1 MAKCKICGTRIEEGV
16 AVCPS
21 CGAKVISS
29 AGVATGASTVT
40 GTTKPRVSSTTQVI
54 KTTCP
59 ACGAEVV
66 GEHRFCPQCG
76 VNLKEAAEE
85 KKAAAQ
91 SQERRC
97 PSCGSVIQENARF
110 CPDCGVS
117 LAALATSA
125 VSPATDKQEEE
136 LTPSGQSEPSV
147 QVIPPEP
154 TETTEQT
161 DDSQQTETSEQT
173 ESTEQPQTYEQPEA
187 SVAESLVNTRNLRI
201 SLIPESLTETTAYFD
216 TVQDACASSVMSD
229 KGGMWTIAV
238 EGDLT
243 EDELD
248 SIVGLVA
255 RTDGVKCLDFS
266 SCTNALSLKTDYF
279 FNEDVFGQCK
289 GLETVK
295 LADSS
300 IKTRPNVARQEKKK
314 SRKGIIVAV
323 ACVAVLAVVAVV
335 FPKKS
340 DFVLVE
346 SDSSI
351 SSFYM
356 CRHEVTQEEYQAIM
370 GTNPSYFKGTKR
382 PVEQVSWYDAV
393 AYCNKLSRAKG
404 LTPCYSGSEASGYS
418 CNFNANGYRLPTEAE
433 WEYAAREGKYHSSY
447 TYSGSN
453 DIASVAWYWDNSG
466 MSTHDV
472 MTKAPN
478 RLGLYDMS
486 GNVKEWCWDIGNVS
500 FNRVSLGGGY
510 MFLAEAVSHRD
521 ATNYSKHGDMDLG
534 FRVVRTAQ

>member
-1 MAKCKICGTRIEEGV
+1 M
-16 AVCPS
+16 
-21 CGAKVISS
+21 
-29 AGVATGASTVT
+29 
-40 GTTKPRVSSTTQVI
+40 
-54 KTTCP
+54 
-59 ACGAEVV
+59 
-66 GEHRFCPQCG
+66 
-76 VNLKEAAEE
+76 
-85 KKAAAQ
+85 
-91 SQERRC
+91 
-97 PSCGSVIQENARF
+97 
-110 CPDCGVS
+110 
-117 LAALATSA
+117 ATSA

-173 ESTEQPQTYEQPEA
+173 ESTEQPQTSEQPEA

-255 RTDGVKCLDFS
+255 RTDSVKCLDFS

-279 FNEDVFGQCK
+279 FNEDVFGRCK
-289 GLETVK
+289 GLETIS
-295 LADSS
+295 LADGSTR
-300 IKTRPNVARQEKKK
+300 TRPGTGKPSAQTRQKTVAQGKKK

-351 SSFYM
+351 RSFYM
-356 CRHEVTQEEYQAIM
+356 CCHEVTQEEYQAVM
-370 GTNPSYFKGTKR
+370 GENPSHFKGDKR

-393 AYCNKLSRAKG
+393 AYCNKLSRAEG
-404 LTPCYSGSEASGYS
+404 LTPCYTGYS
-418 CNFNANGYRLPTEAE
+418 CNFNANGYRLPTGAE
-433 WEYAAREGKYHSSY
+433 WEYAAREGKSHSSY
-447 TYSGSN
+447 IYSGSD
-453 DIASVAWYWDNSG
+453 DIRSVAWYEYNSKN
-466 MSTHDV
+466 MTHNV

-478 RLGLYDMS
+478 RLGLYDMT
-486 GNVKEWCWDIGNVS
+486 GNVWEWCWDRYS
-500 FNRVSLGGGY
+500 SSSSNRVGRGGSWSLSADY
-510 MFLAEAVSHRD
+510 CAVSYRGYYYPD
-521 ATNYSKHGDMDLG
+521 FRYYNLG
-534 FRVVRTAQ
+534 FRVVRNAN